1 MLFSHMQSVRAVHLQ
16 SPWESAHVT
25 CMPTHTHANPQNPV
39 GASSKC
45 KTVFKLPGFIVQS
58 ERIPFHVTNKWI
70 RQARK
75 MSGLKNE
82 HGNTGTSFDK
92 SCLCLTLLSAP
103 QGHIRGTRVTLMG
116 LIALLFC
123 FSIH

>member
-1 MLFSHMQSVRAVHLQ
+1 MTLGVCTRH
-16 SPWESAHVT
+16 W
-25 CMPTHTHANPQNPV
+25 HAPD
-39 GASSKC
+39 GASAKC

-58 ERIPFHVTNKWI
+58 EEIPFHVTNKWI

-75 MSGLKNE
+75 MSGMKNE
-82 HGNTGTSFDK
+82 HGNTETSFDK
-92 SCLCLTLLSAP
+92 SCLGLTLLSAP

-116 LIALLFC
+116 LIVLLFC